1 MIFTTQQRADLAAAL
16 GVATQHLGS
25 VEQKLQYLFDLI
37 VDDPSPS
44 QKLVLASWLT
54 KIEEDNAKAIT
65 RFDVDAA
72 AQKDTLIAV
81 RDRVVALKDAITT
94 DAAGTLRTA

>member
-1 MIFTTQQRADLAAAL
+1 MILTSQQRADLGAAFGA
-16 GVATQHLGS
+16 ATQHLGS

-44 QKLVLASWLT
+44 QKATIAGWLT

-72 AQKDTLIAV
+72 AQKDALVAAL
-81 RDRVVALKDAITT
+81 DRVVSLK
-94 DAAGTLRTA
+94 GVVTAPAV